1 MPYPIE
7 KKFVI
12 TVTTSALFDMKES
25 DEIFKNEGEKAYR
38 RYQEKNIDNVLEK
51 GVAFPFIRRFLSLN
65 EAFPN
70 ERPVEVIIFSKNSPD
85 TGLRALRSIKHY
97 GLDITRSLFTSGNPN
112 FQYLPAYN
120 STLFLSANSEDTKA
134 AIEAGYAAGTVLNKD
149 VVDNEQDMELRL
161 GFDFDSVI
169 ADDSSEEFYK
179 EHDKIEEYFEH
190 EEKLS
195 SHPLSEG
202 PLGVLLKKIAF
213 FQQMERKKQ
222 DADSSYAPI
231 LKTSIIT
238 ARNAPA
244 HERVVTT
251 LKEWNIN
258 VDQVF
263 FLGGIE
269 KARILNI
276 LKPHIFFDDQMIHLE
291 QLENV
296 PAVHIPFGVANRPQ
310 EKMMKVDYA
319 KQKSLCEKIKDI
331 VIKK

>member
-1 MPYPIE
+1 MPFPIE

-12 TVTTSALFDMKES
+12 TVTSSALFDMTES
-25 DEIFKNEGEKAYR
+25 NKVFEEKGVVEYR
-38 RYQEKNIDNVLEK
+38 KYQEQHINDVLEK
-51 GVAFPFIRRFLSLN
+51 GVAFPFIRRFLTLN
-65 EAFPN
+65 QSFP
-70 ERPVEVIIFSKNSPD
+70 EQKPVEVVLFSRNSPD
-85 TGLRALRSIKHY
+85 AGLRAMRSIKQY
-97 GLDITRSLFTSGNPN
+97 GLDITRSTFSSGQPN

-120 STLFLSANSEDTKA
+120 STLFLSANPDDTRA

-149 VVDNEQDMELRL
+149 VVDDIADTELRL

-179 EHDKIEEYFEH
+179 YHKKIEDYFEH

-202 PLGVLLKKIAF
+202 PLGELLKKIAF
-213 FQQMERKKQ
+213 FQRLERKKMEKEK
-222 DADSSYAPI
+222 DYKPI

-251 LKEWNIN
+251 LKDWNID

-263 FLGGIE
+263 FLGGID
-269 KARILNI
+269 KSRILNI
-276 LKPHIFFDDQMIHLE
+276 LKPHIFFDDQMDNLQHLA
-291 QLENV
+291 NI
-296 PAVHIPFGVANRPQ
+296 PAVHIPFGITNK
-310 EKMMKVDYA
+310 EEEENNDSK
-319 KQKSLCEKIKDI
+319 
-331 VIKK
+331 